1 MHLDMQ
7 QLNVLYTRMDNLT
20 MQATIVIGFA
30 LAMWGGETLGPLVE
44 EESEVCI
51 YKSVGHRLFATL
63 FFLSVSVTMSLA
75 LAVVVLTSQVKQLA
89 QEAALL
95 VSTQA
100 AVARSRGHV
109 RHMNN
114 CFSAATCSFYCS
126 AMLLVV
132 LFVGLPKRRR
142 THGFEACI
150 DVEDAD
156 KLAAADQFGMGLA
169 IMNSTVMVSFGVLL
183 FVCYRRVSRA
193 YEPRILLDWHREY
206 LVERERQVLRARR
219 GPHPGA
225 DCAEEEDSTG

>member
-1 MHLDMQ
+1 
-7 QLNVLYTRMDNLT
+7 MDNLT

-51 YKSVGHRLFATL
+51 YKSVGHRLFATM

-126 AMLLVV
+126 AMLLVI
-132 LFVGLPKRRR
+132 LFVGLPKFVR
-142 THGFEACI
+142 THADKFEACI
-150 DVEDAD
+150 THTHTHTHTCTHMHIAP
-156 KLAAADQFGMGLA
+156 LTHAH
-169 IMNSTVMVSFGVLL
+169 
-183 FVCYRRVSRA
+183 RA
-193 YEPRILLDWHREY
+193 LHF
-206 LVERERQVLRARR
+206 
-219 GPHPGA
+219 
-225 DCAEEEDSTG
+225 